1 MMLKPGA
8 EAYLPEPLWAA
19 LAPVCG
25 VAGVFEHAQGL
36 PFIWFLGVTLL
47 SKNMNAPLLQRYN
60 AKQAQLLDVVT
71 FVPRI
76 AIAVIAAAGLS
87 PGHYDAAFSGIFSV
101 VMIGLCARS
110 IATSLA
116 TGRGDDELGLVSD
129 VALRSI
135 AVDLV
140 EDDLLGV
147 EDFDEIF
154 DDEPKL

>member
-1 MMLKPGA
+1 MRR
-8 EAYLPEPLWAA
+8 A
-19 LAPVCG
+19 LAPLTHM
-25 VAGVFEHAQGL
+25 AAMYEATPYL
-36 PFIWFLGVTLL
+36 PMLYFVGISLL
-47 SKNMNAPLLQRYN
+47 SKNLKAPLVQRYN

>member
-1 MMLKPGA
+1 MVRGARGRAADAADAAAAAAAAAATVPSVDMQARAVACVPYLLPMLDALVLLRPGA

-19 LAPVCG
+19 VAPLCG
-25 VAGVFEHAQGL
+25 VASVFEHAQGL
-36 PFIWFLGVTLL
+36 PLIWFLGVTLL

-101 VMIGLCARS
+101 G
-110 IATSLA
+110 
-116 TGRGDDELGLVSD
+116 
-129 VALRSI
+129 
-135 AVDLV
+135 
-140 EDDLLGV
+140 
-147 EDFDEIF
+147 
-154 DDEPKL
+154 